1 MSGSPVAHETSAS
14 PYWIE
19 LAVAAP
25 AEAEETVA
33 AALAACGTLGAWT
46 VPGLV
51 RAYFPD
57 TADALLPAFDAAWRE
72 MAGESCPYPLTTRRL
87 APVDWLAGW
96 RESVR
101 PIRVTARLWVAP
113 PGAPPGRE
121 AMTPGAAVVWI
132 EPGQGFGTG
141 SHPTTQ
147 ALLRWLDR
155 EPGFDRVLD
164 VGTGSGVLSLT
175 AIARGAGKAIGID
188 IDQWAVMNAARNRTL
203 NDGGLRLALVQG
215 PLDAVA
221 PGARFDCV
229 VANLDGDSLGCLLP
243 DLAARCADGGRVGVA
258 GALAGDRERLLGTA
272 ARSGL
277 ALLDESADRDLHGP
291 PDEPDNPDGPDNADG
306 PDNIAEWWSAWLTP
320 DR

>member
-1 MSGSPVAHETSAS
+1 MSGSPVGHEASAS
-14 PYWIE
+14 PHWIE

-57 TADALLPAFDAAWRE
+57 TAVAVLPVFDAAWRE
-72 MAGESCPYPLTTRRL
+72 VAGESCPYPLTTRRL
-87 APVDWLAGW
+87 PSVDWLAAW

-101 PIRVTARLWVAP
+101 PIQVTPQLWVAP

-121 AMTPGAAVVWI
+121 AMTPGAAVIWI

-164 VGTGSGVLSLT
+164 VGTGSGVLALT
-175 AIARGAGKAIGID
+175 AIARGAGEAIGID
-188 IDQWAVMNAARNRTL
+188 IDPWAVMNAARNRTL
-203 NDGGLRLALVQG
+203 NDGGRRLALVQG

-221 PGARFDCV
+221 PRARFDCV
-229 VANLDGDSLGCLLP
+229 VANLDRVSLGRLLP
-243 DLAARCADGGRVGVA
+243 DLTVRCADGGRVGMA
-258 GALAGDRERLLGTA
+258 GAVVGDRERLLGTA

-277 ALLDESADRDLHGP
+277 ALLDESTDRDAGGP
-291 PDEPDNPDGPDNADG
+291 PDGL
-306 PDNIAEWWSAWLTP
+306 DNISEWWSAWLTP